1 MRVEKGAEATV
12 PPGTVPSV
20 ATRFHH
26 HHQSKVLLA
35 TDGSAEAELAARAAV
50 EQADLTGSE
59 LHVVRVGW
67 LPNLLMQDPDIV
79 VGHDS
84 RLYDDSS
91 GWWYNRLTRR
101 L

>member
-67 LPNLLMQDPDIV
+67 LPNLLNAGSGHRRRPRLQTVRRFIRLV
-79 VGHDS
+79 VQPSD
-84 RLYDDSS
+84 
-91 GWWYNRLTRR
+91 
-101 L
+101 